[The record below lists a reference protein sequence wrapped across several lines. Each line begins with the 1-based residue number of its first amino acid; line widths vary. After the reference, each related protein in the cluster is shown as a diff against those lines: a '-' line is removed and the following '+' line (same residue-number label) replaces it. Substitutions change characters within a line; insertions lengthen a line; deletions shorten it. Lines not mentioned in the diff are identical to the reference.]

1 MGRKRKNKIDDKSRE
16 TLKRII
22 ENNKY
27 RQGRSRE
34 QWENNEKV
42 LDYLFIG
49 AVVICLIAFAFF
61 VIF

>member
-1 MGRKRKNKIDDKSRE
+1 MGRKRKNRVDDKSRE
-16 TLKRII
+16 TFKRII

-34 QWENNEKV
+34 QWENNQKI
-42 LDYLFIG
+42 LDYMFIII
-49 AVVICLIAFAFF
+49 VVLGFIAFVFS

>member
-49 AVVICLIAFAFF
+49 AVVISLIAFAFF

>member
-1 MGRKRKNKIDDKSRE
+1 MARKRKNKIDDKSRE

-49 AVVICLIAFAFF
+49 AVVISLIAFAFF